1 MDRKRNGGAV
11 KPVKLVM
18 PANGGKMI
26 WAYAYEIVPPQ
37 PEERLHAIRTLI
49 DAEHDVAKQKARTWR
64 GKVVLKEEVTHILV
78 VSDSAKQNRD
88 INRRLEAVLRELN
101 VGFSLTAPMSVEDE
115 GTACTAP
122 KRLRKA
128 L

>member
-1 MDRKRNGGAV
+1 MDRKRNGGASKAA
-11 KPVKLVM
+11 KPT
-18 PANGGKMI
+18 

-37 PEERLHAIRTLI
+37 TEERLHAIRTLI
-49 DAEHDVAKQKARTWR
+49 DAEHDVAKKKARTWR

-88 INRRLEAVLRELN
+88 INRRLEAVLKRLN
-101 VGFSLTAPMSVEDE
+101 VGFSLTTPMSVDDE
-115 GTACTAP
+115 GTEWTAP
-122 KRLRKA
+122 SKVLNP